1 MLSDNTLTKFHF
13 AHPQI
18 EAPYNV
24 SYSSKVVVD
33 EDPFKVLEGAVIVD
47 NTEEAFNRFMRP
59 DVLRRSSS
67 EDDSHL
73 DCDILFRDNSD
84 GYSPTFNF
92 APYDHRDVDI
102 DQFSTS
108 EKGS

>member
-24 SYSSKVVVD
+24 SYSSKVAG
-33 EDPFKVLEGAVIVD
+33 EGSLKVLEGAVIVD

-92 APYDHRDVDI
+92 APYDYRDVDI
-102 DQFSTS
+102 DQFSES